1 MLLFFFFWQ
10 PVAEEPFR
18 FETELDDLPK
28 EKLKG
33 LYVQLDHF
41 KNQAMKLWLKLIIY
55 INFESEIHSGKINN
69 CFLTNS
75 NDQIHASTN
84 RSNLLFFKRQK
95 LLD

>member
-1 MLLFFFFWQ
+1 MLLFLLFWQ

-41 KNQAMKLWLKLIIY
+41 KNQAKKLWLKLIIY
-55 INFESEIHSGKINN
+55 INFESEIHRGKINN
-69 CFLTNS
+69 WFLTNS

-84 RSNLLFFKRQK
+84 RSNLLFLKRQK
-95 LLD
+95 LLN